1 MQGDMPHKDSGKAG
15 DTKTRLPPLYKKRI
29 WQAVLL
35 YLLLMVGT
43 GYWIYK
49 NADKTVHEWNA
60 RTPQAI
66 VSLAGAGEM
75 PVADEPPETIDTAQ
89 GTALVLPQGA
99 NAEIAI
105 ILTDAGLNDST
116 TQKALQ
122 SLPKDI
128 AVAFSPYSKR
138 LAPLLEQAKTS
149 GRETLLLLP
158 MEPLTYP
165 KDDPGPQSLLSRK
178 SEADNSTTL
187 QSLLALGKTDGVMNF
202 MGSRFLGDRR
212 NMMLALE
219 KIRQNNLMFVENPS
233 MSGLQSAATF
243 AREANVPYLSA
254 DVQIDVQPNPVL
266 IRQQLFQL
274 EKLAQEKG
282 SAVGVAS
289 PYPSTLDIL
298 PQWAESLQQRGFT
311 IVAPS
316 ELIQKQARQKPQA
329 P

>member
-1 MQGDMPHKDSGKAG
+1 MPHKDSGKAG

-29 WQAVLL
+29 WQGVLL
-35 YLLLMVGT
+35 YLLLMGGT
-43 GYWIYK
+43 GYWVYSH
-49 NADKTVHEWNA
+49 ADKTVHEWNA

-66 VSLAGAGEM
+66 VALAGAGDM
-75 PVADEPPETIDTAQ
+75 PTPAEDLPETVNTAD
-89 GTALVLPQGA
+89 GTALVLPEGA
-99 NAEIAI
+99 RAEIAI
-105 ILTDAGLNDST
+105 ILTDAGLNETT

-128 AVAFSPYSKR
+128 AIAFSPYSKR
-138 LAPLLEQAKTS
+138 LAPLLDQAKAS

-165 KDDPGPQSLLSRK
+165 KDDPGPQALLSRK
-178 SEADNSTTL
+178 SESDNSATL

-212 NMMLALE
+212 NMMPALT
-219 KIRQNNLMFVENPS
+219 KIRQNSLMFIENPS
-233 MSGLQSAATF
+233 LSGLQSAATF
-243 AREANVPYLSA
+243 AQEANVPYMSA
-254 DVQIDVQPNPVL
+254 DVQIDVQPNPLL

-282 SAVGVAS
+282 SAIGVAS
-289 PYPSTLDIL
+289 PYPSTLDVL
-298 PQWAESLQQRGFT
+298 PQWAESLQKRGFT

-316 ELIQKQARQKPQA
+316 ALIHKQKA